1 MVLLVSPRTLR
12 CCRARHGRRRRCHR
26 RRRRRCPHHPC
37 ARRCAAAACTART
50 RITAML
56 ARCSAAFCAA
66 VLSVLSAQ
74 HLHLAVPLG
83 GAGLLPGSA
92 PNRETPLVSSSQAAL
107 ELLVQR
113 GNRAS
118 GSPGDSRRSS
128 CPPASCAQA
137 SLRMSL
143 QSALDQLFSAQP
155 RSSCHFG
162 TNVGSRSYE
171 QNTMRGA
178 GAVAAPL
185 LLGTLALV
193 GGKDRSAGDLV
204 RGSAR

>member
-1 MVLLVSPRTLR
+1 MVLLVSPRTFR

-92 PNRETPLVSSSQAAL
+92 PNRETPLVSSSQAAQ
-107 ELLVQR
+107 EQPVQR
-113 GNRAS
+113 GKREGSGARAS
-118 GSPGDSRRSS
+118 ADAAPVPLG
-128 CPPASCAQA
+128 CTFLCQ
-137 SLRMSL
+137 LRAPSHATTSHEMNEIL
-143 QSALDQLFSAQP
+143 
-155 RSSCHFG
+155 
-162 TNVGSRSYE
+162 GSR
-171 QNTMRGA
+171 QRHT
-178 GAVAAPL
+178 
-185 LLGTLALV
+185 
-193 GGKDRSAGDLV
+193 
-204 RGSAR
+204 